1 MIRRRQINAR
11 RRAPRLRSLLTGAGE
26 RLRDVAMA
34 IEERVGWPI
43 ADRARAIFEV
53 VRWPF
58 ERATWV
64 TERWLVWP
72 LGERA
77 AGRGPSRSSLAVGA
91 GLLAACAVAA
101 VAIVAGGSGGG
112 ASTVAQAP
120 SGAPAGK
127 PAASASEPA
136 APVLH
141 GAAPDFTP
149 EGGDAVTKVAN
160 RDTVIASKPDKPAP
174 APSSSSPSSS
184 PSSSAIA
191 TPSDATQKAAN
202 PGPAAIDV
210 ARRFSGAFVLYET
223 GDNGTEVRAAFDAT
237 ASPRLTQALL
247 RRPPRLPAN
256 VKVPKAKVLN
266 VVPGPRHGD
275 TFTLSA
281 SLLRVGVTS
290 ELRIDVQRDDESGEW
305 QVTDVLG

>member
-1 MIRRRQINAR
+1 MIRRRKINAR
-11 RRAPRLRSLLTGAGE
+11 RRAPRLRALGAGIGE
-26 RLRDVAMA
+26 RTRDVAMTV
-34 IEERVGWPI
+34 EERVGWPI
-43 ADRARAIFEV
+43 ADRMRGAFEV

-58 ERATWV
+58 ERAKWT
-64 TERWLVWP
+64 TERRLVWP

-77 AGRGPSRSSLAVGA
+77 ARHGLSGPSLAVGA
-91 GLLAACAVAA
+91 ALLATCALAA
-101 VAIVAGGSGGG
+101 GAILAGGGGG
-112 ASTVAQAP
+112 EEPVVAETAE
-120 SGAPAGK
+120 SAPAAK
-127 PAASASEPA
+127 TPASAPEPS

-149 EGGDAVTKVAN
+149 EGGDAAAKVAS
-160 RDTVIASKPDKPAP
+160 RDTVIASKPA
-174 APSSSSPSSS
+174 AGAASNSSTPSASTEDAATL
-184 PSSSAIA
+184 SSAKGK
-191 TPSDATQKAAN
+191 TVN
-202 PGPAAIDV
+202 PGPAAIEV
-210 ARRFSGAFVLYET
+210 ARRFSGAFVRYET
-223 GDNGTEVRAAFDAT
+223 GDDGAKVRQAFNAT

-266 VVPGPRHGD
+266 VVPGPRHGG

>member
-11 RRAPRLRSLLTGAGE
+11 RRAPRLRSLLTRAGE
-26 RLRDVAMA
+26 RIRDVAMTV
-34 IEERVGWPI
+34 EERVGWPL
-43 ADRARAIFEV
+43 ADRARAAFEV
-53 VRWPF
+53 AGWPF
-58 ERATWV
+58 ERAKWT
-64 TERWLVWP
+64 TERRVVWP

-77 AGRGPSRSSLAVGA
+77 ARHGVSGSSLAVGA
-91 GLLAACAVAA
+91 ALLATCAVAA
-101 VAIVAGGSGGG
+101 GAIVAGGGGG
-112 ASTVAQAP
+112 EASTVAEAP
-120 SGAPAGK
+120 ERASAEPAKSAPATA
-127 PAASASEPA
+127 PEP

-149 EGGDAVTKVAN
+149 EGGDAAAKVAN
-160 RDTVIASKPDKPAP
+160 RDTVIASKPDAGKA
-174 APSSSSPSSS
+174 
-184 PSSSAIA
+184 SSASSADATA
-191 TPSDATQKAAN
+191 TPSSAGRKVED

-223 GDNGTEVRAAFDAT
+223 GRDDAKVRAAFDAT
-237 ASPRLTQALL
+237 ASPRLKQALL

>member
-11 RRAPRLRSLLTGAGE
+11 RRAPRLRSLGARGGE
-26 RLRDVAMA
+26 RLLDAAMA

-43 ADRARAIFEV
+43 ADGARAVLEV
-53 VRWPF
+53 ARWPF
-58 ERATWV
+58 ERATWAA
-64 TERWLVWP
+64 ERRVVWP

-77 AGRGPSRSSLAVGA
+77 AGRGVSGSSLAVGA
-91 GLLAACAVAA
+91 ALVATCAVAA
-101 VAIVAGGSGGG
+101 VAIVAGGGSGGETT
-112 ASTVAQAP
+112 TVAEAP
-120 SGAPAGK
+120 TGAAVERSS
-127 PAASASEPA
+127 AAPA

-141 GAAPDFTP
+141 GASPDFTP
-149 EGGDAVTKVAN
+149 EGGDAATKVAD
-160 RDTVIASKPDKPAP
+160 RETVIASKPDSGAP
-174 APSSSSPSSS
+174 ASSSSS
-184 PSSSAIA
+184 SSSAAA
-191 TPSDATQKAAN
+191 TPSTADRTAAD

-223 GDNGTEVRAAFDAT
+223 GDDGAKVRAVFAAT

-256 VKVPKAKVLN
+256 VKVPEAKVLN

-290 ELRIDVQRDDESGEW
+290 ELRIDVRRDDESGEW

>member
-11 RRAPRLRSLLTGAGE
+11 RKAPRLRSLGARVGE
-26 RLRDVAMA
+26 RFRDVAMA
-34 IEERVGWPI
+34 VEERVGWPL
-43 ADRARAIFEV
+43 ADRLRAAGEV
-53 VRWPF
+53 ARWPF
-58 ERATWV
+58 ERATWT
-64 TERWLVWP
+64 TERRVVWP

-77 AGRGPSRSSLAVGA
+77 ARHGLSGSSLAVGA
-91 GLLAACAVAA
+91 ALLATCAVAA
-101 VAIVAGGSGGG
+101 VAIVVGGRSGGE
-112 ASTVAQAP
+112 APTVAETPA
-120 SGAPAGK
+120 SAPAGQPTPNATK
-127 PAASASEPA
+127 PA

-149 EGGDAVTKVAN
+149 EGGDAGAKVAN
-160 RDTVIASKPDKPAP
+160 RETVIASKAG
-174 APSSSSPSSS
+174 AGAA
-184 PSSSAIA
+184 SSASPAGPVA
-191 TPSDATQKAAN
+191 TPSSVGQTAKD

-223 GDNGTEVRAAFDAT
+223 GDDGADVRAAFDAT

-290 ELRIDVQRDDESGEW
+290 ELRIDVQRDDASGEW

>member
-11 RRAPRLRSLLTGAGE
+11 RRASRLRSLGARAGE
-26 RLRDVAMA
+26 RFRDAAMA
-34 IEERVGWPI
+34 IEERVGWPL
-43 ADRARAIFEV
+43 ADRMRAVLEV
-53 VRWPF
+53 ARWPF
-58 ERATWV
+58 ERATW
-64 TERWLVWP
+64 TAERRVVWP

-77 AGRGPSRSSLAVGA
+77 AGRGVSGSSLVVGA
-91 GLLAACAVAA
+91 ALIATCAVAA
-101 VAIVAGGSGGG
+101 VAIVAGGRSGGEATTAAETPMNG
-112 ASTVAQAP
+112 AVEQSAP
-120 SGAPAGK
+120 SAAK
-127 PAASASEPA
+127 P

-160 RDTVIASKPDKPAP
+160 RDTVIASKPDAGAP
-174 APSSSSPSSS
+174 ASSSS
-184 PSSSAIA
+184 SSSASAVA
-191 TPSDATQKAAN
+191 TPSSADRTVVD
-202 PGPAAIDV
+202 PGPAAIEV

-223 GDNGTEVRAAFDAT
+223 GDDGAKVRAAFDAT

-266 VVPGPRHGD
+266 VVPGPRHGK

>member
-11 RRAPRLRSLLTGAGE
+11 RRAPRLRSLLTRASE

-34 IEERVGWPI
+34 VEERVGWPL
-43 ADRARAIFEV
+43 ADRARAVFEV
-53 VRWPF
+53 ARWPF
-58 ERATWV
+58 ERATWA
-64 TERWLVWP
+64 TERRVVWP

-77 AGRGPSRSSLAVGA
+77 AGRGPSGSSLAVGA
-91 GLLAACAVAA
+91 GLLATCAVAA

-112 ASTVAQAP
+112 TETVAQAP
-120 SGAPAGK
+120 TNAPAGK
-127 PAASASEPA
+127 PAPSPAPA

-174 APSSSSPSSS
+174 ASNSSSPSSS

-191 TPSDATQKAAN
+191 TPSDATQKAVD

-223 GDNGTEVRAAFDAT
+223 GDDGAKVRAAFDAT

>member
-1 MIRRRQINAR
+1 MIRRRQINAG
-11 RRAPRLRSLLTGAGE
+11 RRAPRLRSLGARVGE
-26 RLRDVAMA
+26 RIRDAAMTV
-34 IEERVGWPI
+34 EERVGWPL
-43 ADRARAIFEV
+43 ADRARAAFEV
-53 VRWPF
+53 AGWPF
-58 ERATWV
+58 ERAKWTV
-64 TERWLVWP
+64 EQRIVWP
-72 LGERA
+72 LGGRA
-77 AGRGPSRSSLAVGA
+77 ARLGVSGSSLAVGA
-91 GLLAACAVAA
+91 ALLATCAVAA
-101 VAIVAGGSGGG
+101 GAIVTMGGG
-112 ASTVAQAP
+112 EEPTTVAEAP
-120 SGAPAGK
+120 EPAPAK
-127 PAASASEPA
+127 PAGAVAPEP

-141 GAAPDFTP
+141 GTAPDFTP
-149 EGGDAVTKVAN
+149 EGGDAAAKVAN
-160 RDTVIASKPDKPAP
+160 RDTVIASKPDAG
-174 APSSSSPSSS
+174 AGTA
-184 PSSSAIA
+184 SSASSDEATA
-191 TPSDATQKAAN
+191 TPSSASRKVED

-223 GDNGTEVRAAFDAT
+223 GNDGAKVRATFDAT

-290 ELRIDVQRDDESGEW
+290 ELRIDVQRDSNSGEW

>member
-1 MIRRRQINAR
+1 MTRRPKINGR
-11 RRAPRLRSLLTGAGE
+11 RGAPRLRSLGAGAGE
-26 RLRDVAMA
+26 RVRDAAMA
-34 IEERVGWPI
+34 VEERVAWPV
-43 ADRARAIFEV
+43 ADLMRGAFEV

-58 ERATWV
+58 ERVTWA
-64 TERWLVWP
+64 TERTVVWP

-77 AGRGPSRSSLAVGA
+77 ARLGLPGPALAVGA
-91 GLLAACAVAA
+91 VLLATCALALGAILAGGGGEGTAVVAA
-101 VAIVAGGSGGG
+101 PTSAPVERVA
-112 ASTVAQAP
+112 P
-120 SGAPAGK
+120 
-127 PAASASEPA
+127 EPEPE
-136 APVLH
+136 PVLH
-141 GAAPDFTP
+141 GAVPDFTP
-149 EGGDAVTKVAN
+149 EGGDAGTKVAK
-160 RDTVIASKPDKPAP
+160 RDTVIASKPDT
-174 APSSSSPSSS
+174 
-184 PSSSAIA
+184 A
-191 TPSDATQKAAN
+191 TPSGTSSGSATATPSSAGEKVAD

-223 GDNGTEVRAAFDAT
+223 GRSDAKVRAAFDAT

-290 ELRIDVQRDDESGEW
+290 ELRIDVQRDPESGEW